1 MGIVDDF
8 YLQPIIL
15 AKLKQR
21 KFWQENAP
29 DGRYRYDH
37 IAALLIHGF
46 SWTVM
51 MLTPLW
57 WYGLLPSGWMFVTAI
72 AANTIIHAQVASC
85 RDAPLGRKP
94 LPLAFASRR
103 DAPLG
108 AERGIPTGCHDFFAL
123 FSTERSILTGCSTR
137 PAYMECRGLPPHSIY
152 GNSDRVMARHWVAS
166 GHCVTL
172 AMTAWHSN
180 LSQERKASA
189 LQYRNGH
196 YYCALGKSLDLL

>member
-1 MGIVDDF
+1 MLFMGIVDDF

-108 AERGIPTGCHDFFAL
+108 AERGIPTGCHDFFTL
-123 FSTERSILTGCSTR
+123 FPTERNIPAGCW
-137 PAYMECRGLPPHSIY
+137 
-152 GNSDRVMARHWVAS
+152 SDRGCNMSHEPIIYCGEFATTNNKSRLDGFKIGTKANE
-166 GHCVTL
+166 VTV
-172 AMTAWHSN
+172 
-180 LSQERKASA
+180 
-189 LQYRNGH
+189 
-196 YYCALGKSLDLL
+196 